1 MHATYL
7 SKEKHLIMD
16 QRAILRGKQSVI
28 VSHDVI
34 EATTGQS
41 NEHSA
46 TDTERLSRYSTL
58 SHQAGIR
65 FFSPES
71 YPTSKNDKYYSE
83 LMKQIK
89 HRIPSEANKK
99 TEFT

>member
-7 SKEKHLIMD
+7 SKENQSVWIKEITGHLKG
-16 QRAILRGKQSVI
+16 GKGSVI
-28 VSHDVI
+28 VSHEVI
-34 EATTGQS
+34 EATTGHS

-71 YPTSKNDKYYSE
+71 
-83 LMKQIK
+83 
-89 HRIPSEANKK
+89 
-99 TEFT
+99 

>member
-1 MHATYL
+1 M
-7 SKEKHLIMD
+7 
-16 QRAILRGKQSVI
+16 GKQSVI
-28 VSHDVI
+28 VSYDVI
-34 EATTGQS
+34 EATTGHS

-71 YPTSKNDKYYSE
+71 
-83 LMKQIK
+83 
-89 HRIPSEANKK
+89 
-99 TEFT
+99 